1 MLLNLTNHPS
11 SDWSF
16 SQLES
21 AIERWDTVVDI
32 PFPDAPADF
41 DEDQIIQL
49 AETIVKKAVV
59 LHPDA
64 VLCQGEMTLA
74 FSLVHMFHAYGIPAY
89 AATSCR
95 QSKEEVKEDGET
107 QKQSIF
113 RFVKFRKYPVIETG

>member
-1 MLLNLTNHPS
+1 MLNFTNHSS

-32 PFPDAPADF
+32 PFPDVHPDF

-74 FSLVHMFHAYGIPAY
+74 FSFVHMFHAYGIPVY

-95 QSKEEVKEDGET
+95 QSKEEVTEDGET